1 MQSVLKTKLSTT
13 VILVKRLSNVVA
25 SMYHKLL
32 GPKLVLAFTVKK
44 LSIFPNVLAT
54 FSIRKHASEFLTR

>member
-32 GPKLVLAFTVKK
+32 GNKLVLAFTVKK

-54 FSIRKHASEFLTR
+54 FSIRKHAAEFVTL